1 MTPTKSC
8 MSLVEKLIKFTILI
22 LSSAKLRSPESKNV
36 GVPRA
41 WAKFVQLKYLNSQ
54 KMTTS
59 AKSLC
64 MGISKFIQL
73 NKVAF
78 ISDFGLTFSKSPC
91 LCTVQLR
98 PA

>member
-22 LSSAKLRSPESKNV
+22 LSFAKLRSPEPKNV
-36 GVPRA
+36 RVPWA
-41 WAKFVQLKYLNSQ
+41 LAKFVQLKYLNSQ

-59 AKSLC
+59 TKSPY

-73 NKVAF
+73 SKVAF
-78 ISDFGLTFSKSPC
+78 ISDFGLTFTKSPC
-91 LCTVQLR
+91 LVLFS
-98 PA
+98 